1 MANAINW
8 FEIPATN
15 FSRAKAFYS
24 TIFNAELAV
33 QEIMDNQMAFL
44 PATENGVGG
53 AIIQGEGYTPSAEGT
68 VPYLNGGT
76 DLNVVLEKVAD
87 AGGEVVLPK
96 TQISEEIGYFAFFM
110 DTEGNKVALHSPG

>member
-15 FSRAKAFYS
+15 FSRAKTFYS
-24 TIFNAELAV
+24 SIFKAELTV
-33 QEIMDNQMAFL
+33 QDIMDTQMAFL
-44 PATENGVGG
+44 PAEDGGVGG
-53 AIIQGEGYTPSAEGT
+53 AIVQGEGYTPSATGT
-68 VPYLNGGT
+68 IPYLNGGT
-76 DLNVVLEKVAD
+76 DLNGILERVAD

-110 DTEGNKVALHSPG
+110 DTEGNKVALHSPS